1 VPKRK
6 LVNCIKFNE
15 IKDFSQH
22 TLFLFLK
29 IKYSVFKKYLLS
41 VFLLILFLDP
51 SLIQAN
57 NKEKAYSISLIKT
70 AEIKKNIHKLDDT
83 KVITETHTI
92 KDGEHIWQILRKRGL
107 SKKKDFP
114 RLLAILKKLNKSFDN
129 LDLVKPGQQIIIPLK
144 ITPLYARAS
153 KKRIHQQ
160 ELERSKDLDDLNL
173 ENYTV
178 EPGDSLIRVIKSK
191 YPVPRK
197 FLFNEYLK
205 LVKKLNPSITELDN
219 IYPRQ
224 IIRLPVYT
232 PVIIRKPIKRKL
244 MGLKAT
250 GLSIQEITLFNG
262 LKTIF
267 TEIGEE
273 WVQTGKHF
281 IPLKSG
287 GQIDIES
294 HSFPIINL
302 RNGLRIIINFKDK
315 LPGRMT
321 SLIENSWKNYR
332 IVTLMN
338 DELGP
343 ALNHIFKVCNYA
355 RIIDKNETLEIRGDV
370 NLKITGDWII
380 KPEEDKPA
388 KKSDIIILNLID
400 IPANVTSPMIKKYLF
415 RVGVKVIDYPFP
427 GNKEGIWDV
436 DKSLLLQGGGD
447 PSSIIEN
454 ILNLKNQV
462 YSREEKI
469 PVYESRKA
477 GFKLIIHA
485 DFFLRIK
492 GIDAIIDLSGLDPDF
507 IALLEEHQFR
517 ILSLADEKKPLN
529 IASKTLEFIGSRIVP
544 VPTFWCSARKDN
556 RNIQL
561 SVPGIIFLDTDKTS
575 VFATENRLPN
585 EIKAF
590 LTKQGYKILTLSS
603 LYPG

>member
-1 VPKRK
+1 M
-6 LVNCIKFNE
+6 
-15 IKDFSQH
+15 
-22 TLFLFLK
+22 
-29 IKYSVFKKYLLS
+29 S
-41 VFLLILFLDP
+41 VFLLIPFLDP

-57 NKEKAYSISLIKT
+57 DKEKAYSISLIKT
-70 AEIKKNIHKLDDT
+70 AEIKKNVHKLDDI

-92 KDGEHIWQILRKRGL
+92 KDGEHIWQILRKKGL

-114 RLLAILKKLNKSFDN
+114 RLLEILKKLNKSFDN

-144 ITPLYARAS
+144 ITPLYPRTS
-153 KKRIHQQ
+153 KKEIHQQ
-160 ELERSKDLDDLNL
+160 EIEQFKDLDDLNF

-178 EPGDSLIRVIKSK
+178 EQGDSLIKVIKSK
-191 YPVPRK
+191 YPIPRK
-197 FLFNEYLK
+197 YLFNQYLK
-205 LVKKLNPSITELDN
+205 LVKKLNPSIAQLDK

-224 IIRLPVYT
+224 IIRLPIYT
-232 PVIIRKPIKRKL
+232 PVIIRKPIKKSL
-244 MGLKAT
+244 IGLKAT
-250 GLSIQEITLFNG
+250 DLSTQETTLFDG

-287 GQIDIES
+287 GQIDIAAQ
-294 HSFPIINL
+294 SFPIINL
-302 RNGLRIIINFKDK
+302 RNGLRIIINFKNK
-315 LPGRMT
+315 LPDRMAR
-321 SLIENSWKNYR
+321 LIENSWKNYR

-343 ALNHIFKVCNYA
+343 ALNHIFNVCNYA

-370 NLKITGDWII
+370 NLKIMGDWII
-380 KPEEDKPA
+380 KPEEDKA
-388 KKSDIIILNLID
+388 SKKSDIIILNLIN
-400 IPANVTSPMIKKYLF
+400 IPANITSPMIKKYLF
-415 RVGVKVIDYPFP
+415 RIGVKVIDYPST
-427 GNKEGIWDV
+427 GDKEGIWDV
-436 DKSLLLQGGGD
+436 DKSLLLQGGGN
-447 PSSIIEN
+447 PTSIIEN
-454 ILNLKNQV
+454 ILNIHNQA

-469 PVYESRKA
+469 PVYESQKA
-477 GFKLIIHA
+477 DFKLIIQA

-492 GIDAIIDLSGLDPDF
+492 GIDAIIDLSGLDPDV

-544 VPTFWCSARKDN
+544 VPTFWCSARKND
-556 RNIQL
+556 RNIQI
-561 SVPGIIFLDTDKTS
+561 SVPGLIFLDTDKTS

-585 EIKAF
+585 EIEVF

-603 LYPG
+603 LHPG